1 MIPKIIH
8 YCWFGGKALPKDA
21 KKCIDTWK
29 KKCHGYEII
38 EWNETNFDIHCHPFV
53 EAAYEA
59 KAWAFVTD
67 FARLKIIYENGGIYF
82 DTDVRVLK
90 DFSPLLVHPSF
101 FGSEQLKNF
110 VATGLGFGAEKG
122 NLMVEDLLKSYDGIN
137 FNKNNLRTISCPRL
151 NTNVFIEHGYVQNNQ
166 YQDLGIAVVYPPL
179 FFDPIA
185 PGSDKNLIC
194 DDTFSIHLYNAS
206 WTPIRKKFKTRIRHV
221 LGEQNVIRLKKLI
234 RLFR

>member
-1 MIPKIIH
+1 MIPKVIH

-21 KKCIDTWK
+21 KKCIETWR

-67 FARLKIIYENGGIYF
+67 FVRLKIIYENGGIYF

-90 DFSPLLVHPSF
+90 DFTPLLVHPAF
-101 FGSEQLKNF
+101 FGAEQLKGY
-110 VATGLGFGAEKG
+110 VATGLGFGAEK
-122 NLMVEDLLKSYDGIN
+122 NNKMVEALMKSYDSIDFDSSKLGI
-137 FNKNNLRTISCPRL
+137 LCCPRL
-151 NTNVFIEHGYVQNNQ
+151 NTSVFITYGYKQNGGF
-166 YQDLGIAVVYPPL
+166 QDLGEAVVYPPE

-185 PGSDKNLIC
+185 PGSDKDLTCIN
-194 DDTFSIHLYNAS
+194 TYSIHLYNAS
-206 WTPIRKKFKTRIRHV
+206 WTPLKSIYKSKIRRLIGPKNI
-221 LGEQNVIRLKKLI
+221 LRLKKFL
-234 RLFR
+234 RKK